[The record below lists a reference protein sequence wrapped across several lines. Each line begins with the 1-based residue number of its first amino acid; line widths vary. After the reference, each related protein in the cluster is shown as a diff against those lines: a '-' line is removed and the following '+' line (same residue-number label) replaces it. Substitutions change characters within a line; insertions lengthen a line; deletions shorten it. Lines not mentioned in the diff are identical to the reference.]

1 MYFKEDYGVY
11 GIEMWRN
18 DGKPAGNSMVIDI
31 NTRGGNMIEKTSVL
45 RIYESLRST
54 HYKDW

>member
-1 MYFKEDYGVY
+1 
-11 GIEMWRN
+11 MWRN
-18 DGKPAGNSMVIDI
+18 DGKAARTSIVIDI
-31 NTRGGNMIEKTSVL
+31 NTGGGSMKENTSVL